1 MRIIELQNISVLVV
15 IILFSTLFTAF
26 TAGDGFPQGVE
37 LPQEIVIWIEDI
49 KNATPDDALPKPP
62 QGCGAIR
69 VESTKEIFIVIQKEG
84 SVRAWATIPIAYTKY
99 GRKITLIY
107 TIERE

>member
-15 IILFSTLFTAF
+15 IILFSTLFTA
-26 TAGDGFPQGVE
+26 GDGFPQDVE

-49 KNATPDDALPKPP
+49 KNGTPYEALPKPP

-84 SVRAWATIPIAYTKY
+84 SLRAWATIPIAYTKY

>member
-15 IILFSTLFTAF
+15 IILFSTLFTA
-26 TAGDGFPQGVE
+26 GDGFPQDVE

-49 KNATPDDALPKPP
+49 KNGTPYEALPKPP

>member
-1 MRIIELQNISVLVV
+1 MRIIESQNISVLVV
-15 IILFSTLFTAF
+15 IILFSTLFTA
-26 TAGDGFPQGVE
+26 GDGFPQDVE

-49 KNATPDDALPKPP
+49 KNGTPYEALPKPP

-84 SVRAWATIPIAYTKY
+84 SLRAWATIPIAYTKY

-107 TIERE
+107 AIERE

>member
-1 MRIIELQNISVLVV
+1 MESQNISVLVV
-15 IILFSTLFTAF
+15 IILFSTLFTAV
-26 TAGDGFPQGVE
+26 DGFPQDVE

-49 KNATPDDALPKPP
+49 KNGTPYEALPKPP

>member
-15 IILFSTLFTAF
+15 IILFSTLFTA
-26 TAGDGFPQGVE
+26 GDGFPQDVE

-49 KNATPDDALPKPP
+49 KNGTPYEALPKPP

-84 SVRAWATIPIAYTKY
+84 TVSAWATIPIAHTKY

-107 TIERE
+107 TTERE

>member
-1 MRIIELQNISVLVV
+1 MELQNISVLVL
-15 IILFSTLFTAF
+15 IILFLTLFTEI
-26 TAGDGFPQGVE
+26 DGFPQDVE
-37 LPQEIVIWIEDI
+37 LPPDVIIWIEDM
-49 KNATPDDALPKPP
+49 KNATPYEALPKPP

-84 SVRAWATIPIAYTKY
+84 TVSAWATIPIAHTKY

-107 TIERE
+107 TTERE

>member
-1 MRIIELQNISVLVV
+1 MRIIESQNISVLVV
-15 IILFSTLFTAF
+15 IILFSTLFTA
-26 TAGDGFPQGVE
+26 GDGFPQDVE

-49 KNATPDDALPKPP
+49 KNATPDEALPKPP

-84 SVRAWATIPIAYTKY
+84 SMRAWATIPIAYTKY

>member
-15 IILFSTLFTAF
+15 IILFSTLFTA
-26 TAGDGFPQGVE
+26 GDGFPQDVE

-49 KNATPDDALPKPP
+49 KNGTPYEALPKPP

-84 SVRAWATIPIAYTKY
+84 SMRAWATIPIAYTKY

>member
-15 IILFSTLFTAF
+15 IILFSTLFTA
-26 TAGDGFPQGVE
+26 GDGFPQDVE

>member
-15 IILFSTLFTAF
+15 IILFSTLFTA
-26 TAGDGFPQGVE
+26 GDGFPQDVE

-49 KNATPDDALPKPP
+49 KNGTPYEALPKPP

-69 VESTKEIFIVIQKEG
+69 VESTKEIFIVIRKEG
-84 SVRAWATIPIAYTKY
+84 PVRAWATIPIAYTKY

>member
-1 MRIIELQNISVLVV
+1 MRIIESQNISVLVV
-15 IILFSTLFTAF
+15 IILFSTLFTA
-26 TAGDGFPQGVE
+26 GDGFPQDVE

-49 KNATPDDALPKPP
+49 KNGTPYEALPKPP

-84 SVRAWATIPIAYTKY
+84 SLRAWATIPIAYTKY